1 MIVTRWS
8 HLMAHEPLV
17 DGAFDRS
24 WVTSLLSWS
33 MTCFF
38 ALMAHAPSSHRSV
51 VPMSKESGRR
61 WRRRCRVG
69 VNGIARTAMNFIANA
84 RIRAVRLFIRR

>member
-38 ALMAHAPSSHRSV
+38 ALMAHAPSSHHV
-51 VPMSKESGRR
+51 KG
-61 WRRRCRVG
+61 
-69 VNGIARTAMNFIANA
+69 
-84 RIRAVRLFIRR
+84 IRAPLSAPLWCRRERNRSHDDEFHRHALDSCDCI